1 MCCHARASEMR
12 SAVTWDRLPDR
23 SRGPRSTPCPA
34 WRTDLPS
41 AGASELRP
49 RTWRGRTRGF
59 PRRTL
64 EDKGVRIAAKPV
76 SDTPHGMVARPA
88 KRRAAVGGC
97 RVGRPSCP
105 APDSW
110 SWPPGASLDALPL
123 LASTLGRSGRREV
136 GGVGAGTTVQGACAA
151 EHPLASRHPAMDIP
165 RTSRTPKL
173 TLSLRLGL
181 CYQLNSRV
189 ASARVLARESRGPGP

>member
-1 MCCHARASEMR
+1 MNRASRCIRINGDRRGAMCCHARASEMR
-12 SAVTWDRLPDR
+12 PAVTWDRLSDR

-136 GGVGAGTTVQGACAA
+136 GGVGAGTTVQGACASTRL
-151 EHPLASRHPAMDIP
+151 HPGIP
-165 RTSRTPKL
+165 PWISPEQAVRRS
-173 TLSLRLGL
+173 
-181 CYQLNSRV
+181 
-189 ASARVLARESRGPGP
+189 